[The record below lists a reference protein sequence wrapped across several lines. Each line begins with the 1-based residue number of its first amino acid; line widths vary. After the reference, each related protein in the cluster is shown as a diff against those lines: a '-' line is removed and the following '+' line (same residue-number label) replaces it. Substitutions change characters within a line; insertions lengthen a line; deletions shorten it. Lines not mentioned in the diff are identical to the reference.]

1 MYDASGVRLQAGKQ
15 AQVMTTYLYLAHTD
29 KYFDEFT
36 ILLVATNWSLSCIE
50 SISWMIVMKAMIFR
64 LALRLDPLI
73 VLIQMLKLIMK
84 INVQHYTI
92 DLLNFEMFKQK

>member
-50 SISWMIVMKAMIFR
+50 SISWVIVMKAMIYWDHED
-64 LALRLDPLI
+64 DPLI
-73 VLIQMLKLIMK
+73 VLLQMLKLIMK
-84 INVQHYTI
+84 INVQCYTI
-92 DLLNFEMFKQK
+92 ELLIFEMFKHK